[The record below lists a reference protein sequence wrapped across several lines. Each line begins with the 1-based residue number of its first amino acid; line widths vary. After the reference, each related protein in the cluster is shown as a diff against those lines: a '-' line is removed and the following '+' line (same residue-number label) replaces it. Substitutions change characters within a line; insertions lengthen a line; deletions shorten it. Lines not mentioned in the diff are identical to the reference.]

1 MLTFTG
7 RRHNASLPIYLFR
20 IFQIYGVAF
29 CDKWCIISLKVKDS
43 QREIE
48 MSVLSDTI
56 EQFIKDLMN
65 EYEGKIELQR
75 NELAQHFNC
84 APSQI
89 NYVLATRFTPDKGYI
104 IESRRGGGGYIR
116 VLRLSVE
123 TSEHLFRLVTTRIGE
138 EISERDAHDVICRLV
153 ESDSI
158 KKREGAL
165 MKAAVSDKALN
176 IPAMLKDKIRAS
188 ILKQMLLVLLSK
200 EAE

>member
-1 MLTFTG
+1 
-7 RRHNASLPIYLFR
+7 
-20 IFQIYGVAF
+20 
-29 CDKWCIISLKVKDS
+29 
-43 QREIE
+43 

-56 EQFIKDLMN
+56 EQFIKELMS

-116 VLRLSVE
+116 VLRLSVD
-123 TSEHLFRLVTTRIGE
+123 TSDHLVWLVTTRIGE
-138 EISERDAHDVICRLV
+138 QISERDAHDVISWLV
-153 ESDSI
+153 EN
-158 KKREGAL
+158 KAATAREAAL
-165 MKAAVSDKALN
+165 MQAAVSDKSLN
-176 IPAMLKDKIRAS
+176 IPAMLKDRIRAAV
-188 ILKQMLLVLLSK
+188 LKQMLLVLLSK